1 MEVYVA
7 MEVDPASAYSISAM
21 LVVIAITVVFLLRS
35 NLIKAF
41 NGK

>member
-21 LVVIAITVVFLLRS
+21 LILIAVIVVFLLRS
-35 NLIKAF
+35 NLIQAF